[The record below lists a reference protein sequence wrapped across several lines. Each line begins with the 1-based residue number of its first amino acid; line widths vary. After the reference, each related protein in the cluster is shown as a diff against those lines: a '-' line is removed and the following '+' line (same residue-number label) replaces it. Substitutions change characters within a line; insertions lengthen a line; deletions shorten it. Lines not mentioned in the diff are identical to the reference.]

1 MHNFEQ
7 LYDFFSVQL
16 EQERDSIS
24 ARKPENLYQPVVF
37 TLDMGGKRLR
47 PVLLLMAHELFS
59 NEIENALPVAFAIE
73 MFHNFTLLHDDI
85 MDGAH
90 LRRNHPTIHVKYS
103 NNIAI
108 LSGDAMSILSYEYI
122 NQCKSPNYREIF
134 ELFTQ
139 TALKICEGQQYDMD
153 FETRD
158 DVSVDEYLYMIGLK
172 TAILIAA
179 SLKLGALIANA
190 PESDA
195 CYLYDFGYNL
205 GMAFQIQDDL
215 LDTFGTTS
223 DFGKRIGGD
232 IISNKKTFLMLKAL
246 ELAKSR
252 QLEELK
258 HLTSSTNFDAEK
270 KIKKVKSIFNELQI
284 DSVAKA
290 KMEEYYQLALQAL
303 NDVNI
308 SNDRKHELLH
318 IASRMMKRTS

>member
-7 LYDFFSVQL
+7 LYHFFSVRL
-16 EQERDSIS
+16 EQERDTIL

-59 NEIENALPVAFAIE
+59 GKLENALPVAFAIE

-122 NQCKSPNYREIF
+122 NQCKSPNYRDIF

-158 DVSVDEYLYMIGLK
+158 DVSVEEYLNMIGLK

-179 SLKLGALIANA
+179 SLKLGALIADA
-190 PESDA
+190 PEADA
-195 CYLYDFGYNL
+195 CNLYDFGFNL

-223 DFGKRIGGD
+223 AFGKRIGGD
-232 IISNKKTFLMLKAL
+232 IVANKKTFLMLKAL
-246 ELAKSR
+246 ELAEGSQR
-252 QLEELK
+252 EELQ
-258 HLTSSTNFDAEK
+258 HLTSSTIFDDEE
-270 KIKKVKSIFNELQI
+270 KIKKVKTIFDELQI
-284 DSVAKA
+284 DRVAKA
-290 KMEEYYQLALQAL
+290 KMEDYYQLSLKAL
-303 NDVNI
+303 NAVNTR
-308 SNDRKHELLH
+308 SDSKEQLLN
-318 IASRMMKRTS
+318 IANQMMKRTS